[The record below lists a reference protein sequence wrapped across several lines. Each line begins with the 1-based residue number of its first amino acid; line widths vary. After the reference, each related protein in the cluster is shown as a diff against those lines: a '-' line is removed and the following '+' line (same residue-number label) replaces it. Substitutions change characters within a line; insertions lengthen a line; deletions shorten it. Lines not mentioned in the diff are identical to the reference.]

1 MIPVQNSQIQVLL
14 APGALTSGGTNVSS
28 MIDMAGYSQ
37 AEIFLH
43 VASSTTSA
51 APVNLL
57 IQHADTTDP
66 TNLVTI
72 VSAGTA
78 TSGWP
83 TQVSNATA
91 VTAQIAPLVRAS
103 VPWLG
108 RKRYLGISVTGPTAN
123 TSTACA
129 FVVKSNPSVAP
140 TGTNVSAVATNTGQT
155 YVFPVS
161 V

>member
-28 MIDMAGYSQ
+28 MIDMKGFTH

-51 APVNLL
+51 APVNML
-57 IQHADTTDP
+57 IQHSDTDTASL
-66 TNLVTI
+66 TTI
-72 VSAGTA
+72 ISAGTA

-103 VPWLG
+103 IPWLN
-108 RKRYLGISVTGPTAN
+108 RKRYLAISVTGPTAN

-129 FVVKSNPSVAP
+129 FVVKSNPQIAP
-140 TGTNVSAVATNTGQT
+140 TGTSVSAVATNTGQT